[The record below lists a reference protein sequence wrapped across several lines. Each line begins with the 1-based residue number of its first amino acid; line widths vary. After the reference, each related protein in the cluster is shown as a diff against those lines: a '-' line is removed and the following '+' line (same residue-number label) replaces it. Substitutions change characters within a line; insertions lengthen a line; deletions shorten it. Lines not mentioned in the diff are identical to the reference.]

1 MIEKYT
7 TEVSLDFFNGDETDL
22 KDTIEEIRLFAKT
35 YENDKVT
42 VLSVTENESS
52 KGKNYKV
59 LLQHERD
66 TDNLGMNMMKKN
78 YSVSLKMKNSY
89 YPVSAYKEPTF

>member
-22 KDTIEEIRLFAKT
+22 KDTIEEMKLFAKT

-52 KGKNYKV
+52 KGKNYQSSFTARK
-59 LLQHERD
+59 R
-66 TDNLGMNMMKKN
+66 
-78 YSVSLKMKNSY
+78 YR
-89 YPVSAYKEPTF
+89 

>member
-7 TEVSLDFFNGDETDL
+7 TEVSLDFFIGDETDL

-66 TDNLGMNMMKKN
+66 TDNLGRK
-78 YSVSLKMKNSY
+78 YEYDEEELFGFF
-89 YPVSAYKEPTF
+89 EDEE

>member
-7 TEVSLDFFNGDETDL
+7 TQVSLDFFNGGETDL
-22 KDTIEEIRLFAKT
+22 KDTIEEIKLFAKT

-52 KGKNYKV
+52 KGKIIKFF
-59 LLQHERD
+59 
-66 TDNLGMNMMKKN
+66 
-78 YSVSLKMKNSY
+78 YSTR
-89 YPVSAYKEPTF
+89 EIQII

>member
-1 MIEKYT
+1 MRR
-7 TEVSLDFFNGDETDL
+7 LDF
-22 KDTIEEIRLFAKT
+22 FAKT

-66 TDNLGMNMMKKN
+66 TNNLGRKYEYDEEK
-78 YSVSLKMKNSY
+78 LFGFF
-89 YPVSAYKEPTF
+89 EDEE